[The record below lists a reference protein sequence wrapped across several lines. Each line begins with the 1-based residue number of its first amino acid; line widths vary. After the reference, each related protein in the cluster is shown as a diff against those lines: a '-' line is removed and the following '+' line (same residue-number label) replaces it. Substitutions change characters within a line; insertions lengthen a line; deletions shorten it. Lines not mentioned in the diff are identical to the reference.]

1 MSFPRLLPLL
11 PLRAR
16 EAVVAQVQARV
27 AAVAVERRRQLD
39 SAAVPV
45 RQPVVSV
52 VVEAPPHRER
62 CPCSPG
68 QPRNPQL

>member
-1 MSFPRLLPLL
+1 MSFLRLLPLL

-16 EAVVAQVQARV
+16 EAVTAQVQARV
-27 AAVAVERRRQLD
+27 AAVVVARRRQVD
-39 SAAVPV
+39 SVAVAV
-45 RQPVVSV
+45 RQPAVSV